1 VQELLDLLAG
11 AVAAGSQLGQI
22 ARTLAPQIGWAGPG
36 DPPPDFSGQPDWPWT
51 QLRDIAEK
59 NLTQNDPVEGLLH
72 LLVAVGEQPLA
83 GPAERTTAIAAGLA
97 VAPDYF
103 RQLVQ
108 LADDREPLL
117 TAAASSGCQL
127 VAWRSQK
134 RSWRQV
140 EMKLVVLP
148 LLLSSMKPSSR
159 SSLTPVASSSGAASA
174 V

>member
-1 VQELLDLLAG
+1 VLAG
-11 AVAAGSQLGQI
+11 VVQLVSVW
-22 ARTLAPQIGWAGPG
+22 R
-36 DPPPDFSGQPDWPWT
+36 PWT
-51 QLRDIAEK
+51 SPGSRTGRGPSCVTLRKKDP
-59 NLTQNDPVEGLLH
+59 TQNDPVEGLLH

-83 GPAERTTAIAAGLA
+83 GPAERTTAIAADLA
-97 VAPDYF
+97 VVPDYF
-103 RQLVQ
+103 RQLVR
-108 LADDREPLL
+108 LADDREPFL

-140 EMKLVVLP
+140 EMKLVLLP